1 MMTGAGQRVDDDS
14 DKRDDKMCGA
24 IQKLDFF
31 FFLGLPL
38 FVSSSS
44 CRLLLLLVASLEGQN
59 AEMGKGDLTNER
71 VRWSQRV
78 REREIVR

>member
-1 MMTGAGQRVDDDS
+1 MIQIKEMTKCAERF
-14 DKRDDKMCGA
+14 KNW
-24 IQKLDFF
+24 IFF

>member
-1 MMTGAGQRVDDDS
+1 MIQIKEMTKCVERF
-14 DKRDDKMCGA
+14 KNW
-24 IQKLDFF
+24 IFF

-44 CRLLLLLVASLEGQN
+44 CRLLLLLVASLEVQN